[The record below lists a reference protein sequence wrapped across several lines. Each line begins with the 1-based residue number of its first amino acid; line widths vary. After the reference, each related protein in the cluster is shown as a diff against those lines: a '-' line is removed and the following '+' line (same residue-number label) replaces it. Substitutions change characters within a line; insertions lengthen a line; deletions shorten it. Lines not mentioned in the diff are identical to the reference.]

1 MQGMMAIFVPPLL
14 QFTWYWRTREL
25 ELAVRQRKQKFEL
38 LESSLISLSL
48 GLFDLVLQV
57 ISQYY
62 WQKMNDVYNFII
74 STLFCE
80 LITIV
85 KLRINF

>member
-1 MQGMMAIFVPPLL
+1 MQGMMAIFVPRLL
-14 QFTWYWRTREL
+14 QFIWYWRTREL
-25 ELAVRQRKQKFEL
+25 VLAVRQRKQKFEL
-38 LESSLISLSL
+38 LELSLISLSL